1 MTLVPVTY
9 VLFVL
14 NGLRENDLYPGLP
27 HAANYALAAVYIG
40 LALAVAVYMHVEYYD
55 IGTVRAGDWK
65 LQVSENPPRT
75 WLFNLR
81 EDPTERHDLSAAQPE
96 RVAELRALIEAHN
109 AEMPPPLWPALIE
122 GPVRIDVP
130 LNAPWREDQDYIYW
144 SN

>member
-1 MTLVPVTY
+1 MDIFATAASAAGAPVAHRIDGVDLMPLLREQTATPPHD
-9 VLFVL
+9 VLFWRS
-14 NGLRENDLYPGLP
+14 GPYR
-27 HAANYALAAVYIG
+27 A
-40 LALAVAVYMHVEYYD
+40 
-55 IGTVRAGDWK
+55 VRAGDWK